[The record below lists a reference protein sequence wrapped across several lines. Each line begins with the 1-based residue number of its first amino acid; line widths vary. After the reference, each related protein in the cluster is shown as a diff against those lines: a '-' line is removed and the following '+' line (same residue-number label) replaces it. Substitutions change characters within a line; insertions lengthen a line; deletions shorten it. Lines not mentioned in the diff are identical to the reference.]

1 MNIIRINEELNNI
14 LNDRSE
20 FDIIKDYYSIKNLS
34 ASFIEMIAIKNDIDE
49 KERKSFIEDMLGKI
63 CIKGMYLNDI
73 ESKFKERY
81 NSENNYQSKN
91 DRSNTLKFFEKRTI
105 KVNVNGIDYEL
116 EVYDT
121 GAEYILVEQMMLTD
135 DMLKAIN
142 KLNKERRIDR
152 ISNIIEQGAYGIY
165 LDEETKKL
173 VEKKL
178 QDRKN
183 TINQNFSPLKLDTKV
198 SKDNFEKYFN
208 GQSETEEY
216 TQIKK

>member
-73 ESKFKERY
+73 ESKFKEKY

-91 DRSNTLKFFEKRTI
+91 DKSNILKFFEKRTI

-152 ISNIIEQGAYGIY
+152 IANIIEQGAYSIY

-178 QDRKN
+178 QDKKN
-183 TINQNFSPLKLDTKV
+183 TINQNFSSLKLDTKV

-208 GQSETEEY
+208 EQSETEEY